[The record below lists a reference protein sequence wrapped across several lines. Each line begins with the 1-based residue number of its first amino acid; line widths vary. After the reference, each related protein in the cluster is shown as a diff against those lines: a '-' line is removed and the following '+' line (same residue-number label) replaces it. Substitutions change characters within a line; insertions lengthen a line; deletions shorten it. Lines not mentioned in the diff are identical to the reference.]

1 VQECGDLDL
10 AGGVPKAQ
18 HPHAAPTPASAG
30 GNGLDC
36 AREGA
41 RGGARVAVD
50 DFSQVAPVDR
60 RHPVTVSFVG
70 EHTLHILRSEWASE
84 KRFAYP
90 TVLKR
95 ALSEEPD

>member
-1 VQECGDLDL
+1 VTSTSPEVCLKRSTLTPRQPLPSLEET
-10 AGGVPKAQ
+10 VST
-18 HPHAAPTPASAG
+18 AP
-30 GNGLDC
+30 
-36 AREGA
+36 AREPA
-41 RGGARVAVD
+41 EGARVAVD

-84 KRFAYP
+84 KRIAYP

>member
-1 VQECGDLDL
+1 
-10 AGGVPKAQ
+10 
-18 HPHAAPTPASAG
+18 
-30 GNGLDC
+30 
-36 AREGA
+36 
-41 RGGARVAVD
+41 VAVD